1 MSLQTEKSELPIAV
15 ASISSAIEDLS
26 LVSPKQKRC
35 KDDLATQGF
44 AKILD
49 TSKKKLSSL
58 DTQRV
63 VAVLDDAVRRTE
75 IVTLLPYILENIER
89 YSVVLG
95 SNLVEVIKE
104 YDNLQN
110 EYSRAASRVRR
121 ARPASSRSSTRTP
134 AEDFDDDS
142 IQALCDAE
150 ENMRLLGERLSNNI
164 KTILRLF
171 RSNPTAANSIKLE
184 RNERA
189 FEANNLIDYMTFMR
203 EQLFGRL
210 VTTTTEERDKQKTIM
225 QILSREKK
233 AQSQIKKLEE
243 ELSIATTER
252 DKEIEAKNEILR
264 NNKLAIQTVEQE
276 SEILNRQLV
285 GDANKKET
293 LELKNSEGR
302 KGKVQQDLIK
312 LKQQLQN
319 NLADHRESELAL
331 RKRKFKMETEV
342 ENWIQKYDLEMTEKQ
357 ETLDE
362 LTVIYN
368 EESKQLQTI
377 ETKFAV
383 LEKQYLAIVEER
395 RIKKEKREQE
405 EKELRAMI
413 KAATMF
419 QAFWRSYKV
428 RKMLKQKGKKDKKKK
443 KGKKSG
449 R

>member
-1 MSLQTEKSELPIAV
+1 M
-15 ASISSAIEDLS
+15 
-26 LVSPKQKRC
+26 
-35 KDDLATQGF
+35 
-44 AKILD
+44 AK
-49 TSKKKLSSL
+49 
-58 DTQRV
+58 
-63 VAVLDDAVRRTE
+63 
-75 IVTLLPYILENIER
+75 
-89 YSVVLG
+89 
-95 SNLVEVIKE
+95 
-104 YDNLQN
+104 
-110 EYSRAASRVRR
+110 
-121 ARPASSRSSTRTP
+121 
-134 AEDFDDDS
+134 
-142 IQALCDAE
+142 
-150 ENMRLLGERLSNNI
+150 
-164 KTILRLF
+164 
-171 RSNPTAANSIKLE
+171 
-184 RNERA
+184 
-189 FEANNLIDYMTFMR
+189 
-203 EQLFGRL
+203 
-210 VTTTTEERDKQKTIM
+210 
-225 QILSREKK
+225 
-233 AQSQIKKLEE
+233 IKKLEE
-243 ELSIATTER
+243 ELSIATSER